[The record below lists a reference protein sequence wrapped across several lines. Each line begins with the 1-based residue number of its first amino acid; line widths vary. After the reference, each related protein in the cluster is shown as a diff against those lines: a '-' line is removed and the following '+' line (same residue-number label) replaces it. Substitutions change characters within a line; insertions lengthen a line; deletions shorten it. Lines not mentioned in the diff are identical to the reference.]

1 MADEKD
7 LDELSAL
14 IEERRQPDF
23 KQTFCGLQSDRKHII
38 MIVLKN
44 TDKRQQSATAFFMQ
58 GGEQNAMSKVEQ
70 NGPFFKLDEKRQEA
84 VKLLFEDDLTDVE
97 IAKNVQRSRSTLNNW
112 KNDPLFKAAQEQ
124 YARMVVKD
132 YKNDALKKVHELL
145 NARSEMVQL
154 QSATTILKMA
164 GYLSDNSTPELDEAK
179 VRKLKAEA
187 DIAEAKAKS
196 MNENGDRVVEK
207 IDKLFDKVL
216 KEVPKNDD

>member
-1 MADEKD
+1 
-7 LDELSAL
+7 
-14 IEERRQPDF
+14 
-23 KQTFCGLQSDRKHII
+23 
-38 MIVLKN
+38 
-44 TDKRQQSATAFFMQ
+44 
-58 GGEQNAMSKVEQ
+58 MSKVEQ

-187 DIAEAKAKS
+187 DIAEAKASLLAGNTNDTES
-196 MNENGDRVVEK
+196 MLQGFLEKLEDGIDESERPVHTETDRSS
-207 IDKLFDKVL
+207 
-216 KEVPKNDD
+216 KNSSE

>member
-1 MADEKD
+1 M
-7 LDELSAL
+7 S
-14 IEERRQPDF
+14 
-23 KQTFCGLQSDRKHII
+23 GLKKS
-38 MIVLKN
+38 
-44 TDKRQQSATAFFMQ
+44 
-58 GGEQNAMSKVEQ
+58 VE
-70 NGPFFKLDEKRQEA
+70 NGPFFKLDKLRQDA
-84 VKLLFEDDLTDVE
+84 VIMLFNNELTNE
-97 IAKNVQRSRSTLNNW
+97 QIAKKLHCSPSTLYKW
-112 KNDPLFKAAQEQ
+112 KRDTTFKLAQEQ
-124 YARMVVKD
+124 YARMIVKD

-196 MNENGDRVVEK
+196 MNENGDRVAEK

-216 KEVPKNDD
+216 EEVPKNDD

>member
-1 MADEKD
+1 
-7 LDELSAL
+7 
-14 IEERRQPDF
+14 
-23 KQTFCGLQSDRKHII
+23 
-38 MIVLKN
+38 
-44 TDKRQQSATAFFMQ
+44 
-58 GGEQNAMSKVEQ
+58 MSKFEQ

-97 IAKNVQRSRSTLNNW
+97 IAKKVQRSRSTLNNW

-187 DIAEAKAKS
+187 DIAEARAKS
-196 MNENGDRVVEK
+196 MNENGDRVAEK

-216 KEVPKNDD
+216 EEVPKNDD

>member
-1 MADEKD
+1 M
-7 LDELSAL
+7 S
-14 IEERRQPDF
+14 
-23 KQTFCGLQSDRKHII
+23 GLKKS
-38 MIVLKN
+38 
-44 TDKRQQSATAFFMQ
+44 
-58 GGEQNAMSKVEQ
+58 VE
-70 NGPFFKLDEKRQEA
+70 NGPFFQLDKLRQDA
-84 VKLLFEDDLTDVE
+84 VIMLFNNELTNE
-97 IAKNVQRSRSTLNNW
+97 QIAKKLHCSPSTLYKW
-112 KNDPLFKAAQEQ
+112 KRDTTFKLAQEQ

-196 MNENGDRVVEK
+196 MNENGDRVAEK

-216 KEVPKNDD
+216 EEVPKNDD

>member
-1 MADEKD
+1 M
-7 LDELSAL
+7 
-14 IEERRQPDF
+14 
-23 KQTFCGLQSDRKHII
+23 
-38 MIVLKN
+38 N
-44 TDKRQQSATAFFMQ
+44 
-58 GGEQNAMSKVEQ
+58 KVQKSVE
-70 NGPFFKLDEKRQEA
+70 NGPFFKLDKLRQDA
-84 VKLLFEDDLTDVE
+84 VIMLFNNELTNE
-97 IAKNVQRSRSTLNNW
+97 QIAKKLHCSPSTLYKW
-112 KNDPLFKAAQEQ
+112 KRDTTFKLAQEQ

-216 KEVPKNDD
+216 EEVPKNDD